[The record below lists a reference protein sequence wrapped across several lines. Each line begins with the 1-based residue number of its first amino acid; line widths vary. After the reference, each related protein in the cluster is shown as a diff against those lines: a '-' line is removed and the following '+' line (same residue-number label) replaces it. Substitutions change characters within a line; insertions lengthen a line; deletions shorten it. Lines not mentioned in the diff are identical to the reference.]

1 MASRKGIVAL
11 RPHGATRGF
20 SVIEILVAATI
31 FSLVSTVVFMVFRGA
46 VRSQEVGVRETEIM
60 QRARYTMS
68 SLQRDTT
75 NIFFRDE
82 TSYNVTISR
91 LIEQMESER
100 IRAEQTGDWQ
110 PFFDMY
116 GDPDDPRTREA
127 AAVGN
132 PWEQGRVIDLQFQ
145 GTPGSN
151 TDTVSF
157 AVYSPLRLGSHY
169 NSWGLS
175 RVTYRVDN
183 SILLRIEEPVEVNP
197 RNIYGEV
204 LERRQPPRIAKLAEG
219 VEEFKLRYAF
229 WYDHQWYETSDW
241 SSTRRQTRNPRFILG
256 DHGIGD
262 DMGLGFDA
270 LQQGRNDGQLRPGE
284 PGWNEFLN
292 DQRSE
297 PLDRLPAYM
306 RVHLGL
312 TDPDDPG
319 RIARFETVLRV
330 YPSEETYAPMEELL
344 DERQREYERRVRDE
358 RYTPIYPGSLVRR

>member
-1 MASRKGIVAL
+1 MHSQFRIMAGGR
-11 RPHGATRGF
+11 HGARGF
-20 SVIEILVAATI
+20 SVIEVLVAATI
-31 FSLVSTVVFMVFRGA
+31 FSLVSVVVFMVFRGA
-46 VRSQEVGVRETEIM
+46 VRSQEVGIRETEIM
-60 QRARYTMS
+60 QRARYAMS

-91 LIEQMESER
+91 LIEQMEAER
-100 IRAEQTGDWQ
+100 IRAEETGDWQ

-116 GDPDDPRTREA
+116 GDPDDPRTRQD
-127 AAVGN
+127 AVIGN
-132 PWEQGRVIDLQFQ
+132 PWERGRIIDLQFQ
-145 GTPGSN
+145 GTPGSD
-151 TDTVSF
+151 TDTISF
-157 AVYSPLRLGSHY
+157 SVYSPLAEGAPY
-169 NSWGLS
+169 NAWGLA

-183 SILLRIEEPVEVNP
+183 GILLRIEEPVEVAP

-204 LERRQPPRIAKLAEG
+204 LERRQPPRVSRLAEG
-219 VEEFKLRYAF
+219 VEQFQLRYAF

-262 DMGLGFDA
+262 DLGLGFDPGR
-270 LQQGRNDGQLRPGE
+270 QDRNDGQLRPGE

-306 RVHLGL
+306 RVKLAL
-312 TDPDDPG
+312 NDPDNPG
-319 RIARFETVLRV
+319 RPSRFETLLRIF
-330 YPSEETYAPMEELL
+330 PSEETYAPTEELL
-344 DERQREYERRVRDE
+344 DDRQREYERGIRDE
-358 RYTPIYPGSLVRR
+358 RYTPIHPGSLVRR